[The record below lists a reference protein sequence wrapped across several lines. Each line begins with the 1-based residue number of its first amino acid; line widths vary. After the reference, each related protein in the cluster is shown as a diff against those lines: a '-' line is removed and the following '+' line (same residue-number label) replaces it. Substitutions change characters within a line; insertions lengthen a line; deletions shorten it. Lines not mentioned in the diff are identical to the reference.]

1 MVMRVSS
8 VPHSKVPTR
17 DLGTASTDFEAVA
30 FTGATGVDA
39 SMLQRG
45 EDEHPKKKVARDD
58 E

>member
-8 VPHSKVPTR
+8 VTHGKVTTCE
-17 DLGTASTDFEAVA
+17 LSTASTDFEAVA

-45 EDEHPKKKVARDD
+45 EDEHPQKKVARDD